1 MRRGVRSAKPQSS
14 PQLGL
19 ARRTSSALRPASVA
33 TLPPSRPNARPSVR
47 ARMPSRLSTR
57 PGSFRASPAPGV
69 AAPPDQSAV
78 KRAVDTRHAG
88 ATKRPRGSRQA
99 ADIGGGA
106 PGQFTCLGAGG
117 WDSPPFQVSRAP
129 ARVPRAD
136 HSGVKLQG
144 RSGMSVCR
152 RRVCSS
158 SHTPIEHWSSFAPR
172 SAWVRAGDHSL
183 ARLSS
188 TPQG

>member
-1 MRRGVRSAKPQSS
+1 VRIESRDRRVEKFLRRHLKAPAWQWGEIGDPRGRRGRRWE
-14 PQLGL
+14 L
-19 ARRTSSALRPASVA
+19 AELLNAAFVGMLTASV
-33 TLPPSRPNARPSVR
+33 TLRDVES
-47 ARMPSRLSTR
+47 LT
-57 PGSFRASPAPGV
+57 
-69 AAPPDQSAV
+69 QEL
-78 KRAVDTRHAG
+78 
-88 ATKRPRGSRQA
+88 
-99 ADIGGGA
+99 
-106 PGQFTCLGAGG
+106 GQVGRK
-117 WDSPPFQVSRAP
+117 QVSRAP

>member
-1 MRRGVRSAKPQSS
+1 MRHCLRTERRCSSLLRRERRFGSQALSLHVDQSQLSS
-14 PQLGL
+14 PLLLQ
-19 ARRTSSALRPASVA
+19 
-33 TLPPSRPNARPSVR
+33 
-47 ARMPSRLSTR
+47 
-57 PGSFRASPAPGV
+57 
-69 AAPPDQSAV
+69 
-78 KRAVDTRHAG
+78 
-88 ATKRPRGSRQA
+88 
-99 ADIGGGA
+99 I
-106 PGQFTCLGAGG
+106 
-117 WDSPPFQVSRAP
+117 SRAP